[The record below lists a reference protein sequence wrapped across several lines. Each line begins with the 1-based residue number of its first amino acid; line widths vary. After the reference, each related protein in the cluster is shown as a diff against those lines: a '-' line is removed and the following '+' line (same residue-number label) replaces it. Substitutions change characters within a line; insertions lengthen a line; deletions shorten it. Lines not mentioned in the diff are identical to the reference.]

1 MKHRLFNWRN
11 NRNELIS
18 KKHKKV
24 STTLNY
30 IENFLISTSTIT
42 GCVSVSAFASL
53 VGIPIGELRVL
64 QKHYKFV
71 Q

>member
-64 QKHYKFV
+64 QKH
-71 Q
+71 

>member
-1 MKHRLFNWRN
+1 MKQRLFNWRN

-64 QKHYKFV
+64 QKH
-71 Q
+71 

>member
-30 IENFLISTSTIT
+30 IENFLISTSAIT

-64 QKHYKFV
+64 QKH
-71 Q
+71 